1 MSKDKHLI
9 DSSLPVQIAE
19 ILLHRIFT
27 GEFKQGQRLIEADI
41 ASELQ
46 VSHAPVREAFYILQK
61 DNILERLP
69 RRGVSIRTIDNHE
82 LNNYVEILALLL
94 TKAIR
99 DSEKKWNANLHD
111 EFVHRVQKT
120 EELCKEKNILEYV
133 VSTEKLL
140 VLFLEV
146 ANNVASIRFF
156 NQIAM
161 ITKVAAQTK
170 WTIEKIENYQQLLK
184 DFYQAI
190 YELDFTSAIE
200 AMENAISTAF
210 K

>member
-46 VSHAPVREAFYILQK
+46 VSHAPVREAF
-61 DNILERLP
+61 
-69 RRGVSIRTIDNHE
+69 NHE